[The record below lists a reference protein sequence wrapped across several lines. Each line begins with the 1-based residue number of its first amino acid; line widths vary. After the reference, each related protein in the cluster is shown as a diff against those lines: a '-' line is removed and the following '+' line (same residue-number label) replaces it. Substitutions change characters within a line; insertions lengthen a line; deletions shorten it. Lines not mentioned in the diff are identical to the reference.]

1 MEISSEFQEYLTQ
14 NFNLVLSLI
23 IKSDAIATAINNWV
37 LANKGFVDPNDPTTW
52 KYYLNL
58 SGQYSP
64 YDQPIYINSLDN
76 GQKILFSPDNLQN
89 NPVTKQNYYPG
100 SFFYNQL
107 IQQYPLQQDLILSI
121 LYPVDI
127 DTAISAKDGT
137 ILNYNTNLVEPQEY
151 TLISE
156 LQDWIYGQYVRWNV
170 EGYSVSDSYY
180 VPAFR
185 AVLYNNIVPKLINLR
200 LLRCKTLEVHSFHLR
215 QYLNSHNYLGKYIN
229 YLSLEQQLYLYRN
242 ISYFRRRSGFKEV
255 FIDLIK
261 NIAIPNS
268 VYLSALELHTTNSFN
283 DYVSINN
290 FYSQDLTKVNSYQ
303 SNVYTLQEVLN
314 LEIPLL
320 SNNSYYINKNSNLI
334 NDLTQYTLENKY
346 DTKIIYINN
355 IQYPKPYDFTLGE
368 VIYNNLIYLSYVK
381 DYTAISLVTINNNYY
396 YLKAIDIVYL
406 LVYLS
411 NLYYGINIL
420 NLPNLRPIR
429 VLNTTPPSLNYL
441 TNLINTDF
449 YQFDHLETIYNDIIS
464 MLPSTNNLNNI
475 YNFYDYCESTFSV
488 MKKMYYYTT
497 LFNNANDR
505 ASINII
511 FKAFFSDYVLPPYQN
526 ITYQQWLS
534 NLGIQIENR
543 EQNYILSLY
552 ISIFQSI
559 TNYNINSEKEFI
571 NIINSVVSILKS
583 LTSYTLQ
590 YITDIT
596 DNVINIDFKQIRNY
610 NYQTNIKHSFFIQM
624 NDIEGINIPHFYDRV
639 YNDFYMGFNFNL
651 NNYIKLESPSN
662 NLYMLTQEQISQIAS
677 LYS

>member
-23 IKSDAIATAINNWV
+23 IKSDGIATAINNWV

-255 FIDLIK
+255 FIDLK

-497 LFNNANDR
+497 LFNKTNNTAN
-505 ASINII
+505 INII
-511 FKAFFSDYVLPPYQN
+511 LQ
-526 ITYQQWLS
+526 T
-534 NLGIQIENR
+534 
-543 EQNYILSLY
+543 
-552 ISIFQSI
+552 
-559 TNYNINSEKEFI
+559 EKEFI

-677 LYS
+677 FYS